1 MVLDLP
7 DSRNSELPKRPVKP
21 LRVVKFMEAASVTGP
36 AANVIRFCRFAHAIG
51 EVKITIAAFH
61 RSAATGA
68 GTPWNAFFDAL
79 SNAGIEFDVIREKR
93 RFDPGVIGQMREI
106 AERRNAD
113 IVASHATKSHFL
125 VRSAGLH
132 RRYRWIAY
140 HHGYTAEDLKM
151 RLYRQLDR
159 WSLPAARRVVTV
171 CGPFAAMLAEK
182 RGVRP
187 DLIRVL
193 PNSMEPAPPPD
204 PEQIRELSRSLG
216 LPANSRVILSIGRL
230 SSEKAQIDLLQA
242 FALMKT
248 PDLRLVLVGNGID
261 RGRLESAAATLG
273 IASQTIFAGQHRNV
287 WPFYNLSEI
296 FVLPSLSEGSPNVL
310 LEAMMAQI
318 PVVATAVGG
327 VPETVEHETS
337 ALLVPARDPGKLAE
351 AMRRLLDSQE
361 LKARIA
367 ANAFARVKEQFSTR
381 SYYDRCH
388 GIQRSVVDEP

>member
-1 MVLDLP
+1 MP
-7 DSRNSELPKRPVKP
+7 DSQNSELLATPRRQI
-21 LRVVKFMEAASVTGP
+21 RVVKFMEAASVTGP
-36 AANVIRFCRFAHAIG
+36 AANVIRFCKFAHAIG

-61 RSAATGA
+61 RSATTGT

-79 SNAGIEFDVIREKR
+79 ANAGIEFDVIREKR
-93 RFDPGVIGQMREI
+93 RFDPGVIAQMREI
-106 AERRNAD
+106 ADRRNAD

-125 VRSAGLH
+125 VRYAGLH
-132 RRYRWIAY
+132 HRYRWIAY
-140 HHGYTAEDLKM
+140 HHGYTAEDWKM

-171 CGPFAAMLAEK
+171 CGPFAKMLAEK

-187 DLIRVL
+187 DLIKVL

-204 PEQIRELSRSLG
+204 PEVIQELSRSLG
-216 LPANSRVILSIGRL
+216 LPENTRVILTIGRL

-261 RGRLESAAATLG
+261 RGALKSAAATLG
-273 IASQTIFAGQHRNV
+273 IAGQTIFAGQHRNV
-287 WPFYNLSEI
+287 WPFYNLAEI

-310 LEAMMAQI
+310 LEAMMAQTPI
-318 PVVATAVGG
+318 VATAVGG
-327 VPETVEHETS
+327 VPETVEHESS
-337 ALLVPARDPGKLAE
+337 ALLVPSRDPEKLAE
-351 AMRRLLDSQE
+351 AMRRLLDSPE
-361 LKARIA
+361 LRVNLA
-367 ANAFARVKEQFSTR
+367 ANAFTRVKEHFSTR

-388 GIQRSVVDEP
+388 GIQQSVVAEP